1 MAVINEKLPAGSVT
15 ITIHP
20 EGVATSST
28 FVAGVESDAVTNIT
42 NLDLDHQIT
51 GVWRAGTTPTANT
64 QVQIW
69 IVAPISDNLAGTV
82 TWPDVFDG
90 TNSAETV
97 TSAGVLQGFGRL
109 GAVLNI
115 DSNTSSRDY
124 AYGPFS
130 VAALYGGFM
139 PTQYVVFITNGSGA
153 TSDATAGNFNT
164 KYIRI
169 QATSV

>member
-15 ITIHP
+15 ITINP
-20 EGVATSST
+20 QGVATT

-42 NLDLDHQIT
+42 NLDLDHQIS

-109 GAVLNI
+109 GAVLSV
-115 DSNTSSRDY
+115 DSNTTGRDY

-139 PTQYVVFITNGSGA
+139 PTQYVVFITQGSGA
-153 TSDATAGNFNT
+153 TSDATAGNFFT
-164 KYIRI
+164 KYIRV